1 MKANK
6 NMHEIFHCKV
16 CDYKCS
22 KRFCWNQHLNTAK
35 HNNAKNGLIKANKE
49 YVCDICCV
57 TFVHQSSLCRHK
69 KTCKYAKNDKN
80 EEIEVNKG
88 ELLDKE
94 LMTALIKQ
102 NNELIE
108 LIKNNNTTNNI
119 NNINNNMNSN
129 NKSFNLNLFL
139 NETCKNAM
147 NIMDFAN
154 SIQPKLTDLE
164 NIGEL
169 GYVDGISKIIIDN
182 LKLLDISERH
192 VHCSDFKR
200 DVIYVRD
207 SNKWEKDDNALAK
220 IKKVI
225 HCVTNKNIS
234 LISEWKK
241 LNPDCYNSDS
251 IKSTKINK
259 MIMEVMETD
268 PIKRDKI
275 IKNIAKQ
282 VTINKN

>member
-1 MKANK
+1 MESCKSCIKLQKVALGIFCCAYCDKEFKSKVGLWKHNQKCKSTETKVDDK
-6 NMHEIFHCKV
+6 NMIV
-16 CDYKCS
+16 ML
-22 KRFCWNQHLNTAK
+22 LN
-35 HNNAKNGLIKANKE
+35 
-49 YVCDICCV
+49 
-57 TFVHQSSLCRHK
+57 
-69 KTCKYAKNDKN
+69 
-80 EEIEVNKG
+80 
-88 ELLDKE
+88 
-94 LMTALIKQ
+94 Q
-102 NNELIE
+102 NNQLQQQIIE
-108 LIKNNNTTNNI
+108 FCKNSQNTNI
-119 NNINNNMNSN
+119 NNINNMNSN
-129 NKSFNLNLFL
+129 NKSFNLNVFL

-164 NIGEL
+164 NIGEV

-182 LKLLDISERH
+182 LKLLDVSERP

-207 SNKWEKDDNALAK
+207 ANKWEKDDNALAK

-225 HCVTNKNIS
+225 NCVTDKNIS

-241 LNPDCYNSDS
+241 QNPDCYNSDS

-275 IKNIAKQ
+275 IKNIAKE
-282 VTINKN
+282 VIINKK